1 MWFDNQVIKELT
13 NGGADYCFECVG
25 LASSME
31 DAFRSSREV
40 PSVSSLWSHAHATT
54 YIHTQYIYIFT
65 ATWHHSFGLN
75 IYVDGI
81 FPWGACMAVHCIN
94 IDFFS
99 FMQKIIYIYIISK
112 FWFRSYAESEVAEG
126 TSYGRKSHFLRGG
139 TI

>member
-1 MWFDNQVIKELT
+1 MHTLSFYFLWFDNQVIKELT

-54 YIHTQYIYIFT
+54 YIHTQYIYIYIFT
-65 ATWHHSFGLN
+65 ATWHLSFGLN

-81 FPWGACMAVHCIN
+81 FPWGACMAVH
-94 IDFFS
+94 
-99 FMQKIIYIYIISK
+99 YIISK
-112 FWFRSYAESEVAEG
+112 FWFRSYAESDVAEG
-126 TSYGRKSHFLRGG
+126 TSYGRKSHFLWGG